1 MDVQR
6 SHVPAINSLEVY
18 IHPEME
24 LRSQQAFYLI
34 LIRNGDEANWEV
46 LWLPVLGVN
55 NTCILEGPQKFRNCR
70 TTEPQNI
77 GQTWKGVQR
86 SGAQCSLWTKNLH

>member
-34 LIRNGDEANWEV
+34 LIRNGEEANWEV
-46 LWLPVLGVN
+46 LWLPVLGV
-55 NTCILEGPQKFRNCR
+55 IDVMLSLYRLEGLEPGGPRRN
-70 TTEPQNI
+70 
-77 GQTWKGVQR
+77 GQVSPNCAAYK
-86 SGAQCSLWTKNLH
+86 LHS